1 MVAAAIVAAVV
12 VAPKT
17 GQKEPCTPNHANK
30 EPWEARPPNVPGPLE
45 TLAPQN
51 RSKRTLGGTV
61 HFALPPNL
69 PGPFETLSRNG
80 TQSRAKKTCAP
91 NHVNKEPWEARPPNV
106 PGAFETLTPQSRSK
120 KDLGRHCPQIY
131 QVRLKP
137 RNSAQNSEKKK
148 QTQKLQL
155 RHSFPQLPPR
165 PTPLQKPMKHQ
176 TAFPHAIL
184 KSQSLLTFLSTLPK
198 TISKTYP
205 RKNPVLSPKKI
216 VGAPSLK
223 APFNSLGSLT
233 PDKNQSLTTA
243 LHHAFSRT
251 TGAPL
256 GSLPFTRSLCVPTGV
271 GGC

>member
-1 MVAAAIVAAVV
+1 MVVAAAIVAAVV

-80 TQSRAKKTCAP
+80 TQNRAKKTCAP

-137 RNSAQNSEKKK
+137 RNSAQNSEKKTNPK
-148 QTQKLQL
+148 TTASPQL
-155 RHSFPQLPPR
+155 SPTASKAHTPPKTHEASNSFPPCYSE
-165 PTPLQKPMKHQ
+165 KPV
-176 TAFPHAIL
+176 PVNI
-184 KSQSLLTFLSTLPK
+184 SQHLT
-198 TISKTYP
+198 
-205 RKNPVLSPKKI
+205 
-216 VGAPSLK
+216 
-223 APFNSLGSLT
+223 
-233 PDKNQSLTTA
+233 
-243 LHHAFSRT
+243 
-251 TGAPL
+251 
-256 GSLPFTRSLCVPTGV
+256 
-271 GGC
+271 